1 MDVPFSARVFDA
13 GYLARMGASLPFSS
27 HSLIAASFQTASEI
41 VTGVGEKAL
50 IAAQEE
56 VMTMRFNESLVYLQ
70 SAMTRLLNERCVPA
84 VFQSAL

>member
-41 VTGVGEKAL
+41 VTGVGE
-50 IAAQEE
+50 
-56 VMTMRFNESLVYLQ
+56 RH
-70 SAMTRLLNERCVPA
+70 
-84 VFQSAL
+84 